1 MLHDEVSQKHFQGIN
16 RWKATQL
23 SCSAAYPRYEV
34 ALKGQA
40 SKLDFYLDKT
50 DLDFGEVP
58 YTEVGKDME
67 MNDLSHRRLFGW
79 AWYGRPWN
87 IVF

>member
-1 MLHDEVSQKHFQGIN
+1 MLHHEVSQKHFQGIN
-16 RWKATQL
+16 QVP
-23 SCSAAYPRYEV
+23 SSHNSAAYLRYEV

-58 YTEVGKDME
+58 YTEVGKRIQSE
-67 MNDLSHRRLFGW
+67 G
-79 AWYGRPWN
+79 
-87 IVF
+87 

>member
-1 MLHDEVSQKHFQGIN
+1 M
-16 RWKATQL
+16 
-23 SCSAAYPRYEV
+23 

-67 MNDLSHRRLFGW
+67 MNDLSHRRLFG
-79 AWYGRPWN
+79 
-87 IVF
+87 